1 LKPYL
6 FRVRATPL
14 RSHPQADE
22 LAGAY
27 VHVWVFDSA
36 FDAARDRVVP
46 FLDTCHWRLEAWLN
60 EFSISEA
67 QIAKLNAA
75 EAANCERARES
86 GIAADF
92 HSWKAPE

>member
-1 LKPYL
+1 MKPYL

-14 RSHPQADE
+14 DQHPQAGE

-27 VHVWVFDSA
+27 VHVWVFDTA
-36 FDAARDRVVP
+36 FDAARERVAP
-46 FLDTCHWRLEAWLN
+46 FLETCHWRLEEWLN
-60 EFSISEA
+60 EFRITED

-75 EAANCERARES
+75 EAANCSRAREA

-92 HSWKAPE
+92 HSWKSTS